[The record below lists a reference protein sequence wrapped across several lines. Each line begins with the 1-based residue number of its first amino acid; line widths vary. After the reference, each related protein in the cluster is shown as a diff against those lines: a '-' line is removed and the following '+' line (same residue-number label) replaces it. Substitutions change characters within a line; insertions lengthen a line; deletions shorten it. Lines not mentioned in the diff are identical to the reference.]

1 MAGVV
6 KASSILDMAQ
16 RDIDLYVRGTVSSAA
31 GSTLACAPADFE
43 GPSTYRTYDIN
54 VKAHYYTVQA
64 FLPHM
69 LEEGHGHVVVSSHS
83 MSRRERGRS

>member
-6 KASSILDMAQ
+6 KASSILDMSR
-16 RDIDLYVRGTVSSAA
+16 RDIDLYVSPRARPSQQLCVAVLLLVSEQ
-31 GSTLACAPADFE
+31 CQR
-43 GPSTYRTYDIN
+43 YRTYDIN

-69 LEEGHGHVVVSSHS
+69 LEEGHGHVVVSSA
-83 MSRRERGRS
+83 